1 MPEIEDLWS
10 LSILQLFEH
19 LGEPLRLTYDP
30 DNQHKRHDCP
40 ICTKNPNQGSHS
52 VAVGPEHYCC
62 HILGCFFRGSKRELV
77 DRLRAKLAAEARR
90 EEAQALVAA
99 NAPKKPLRPPQ
110 PGGHKATRRQ
120 RINARRAAK

>member
-1 MPEIEDLWS
+1 VPEIEDLWS
-10 LSILQLFEH
+10 LSILQLFER

-40 ICTKNPNQGSHS
+40 ICTRNPNQGSHS

-77 DRLRAKLAAEARR
+77 DRLRAKLAAEA
-90 EEAQALVAA
+90 AKNQT
-99 NAPKKPLRPPQ
+99 APAPVKRAPPRPP
-110 PGGHKATRRQ
+110 GLRRA
-120 RINARRAAK
+120 RIKARRAQA